1 MERRKQ
7 TGHICR
13 WMALGI
19 TISTIV
25 VGCTIVIGLFEW
37 RDRSRMESRNAE
49 LHLWRKSMYDL
60 NMHIAKPS
68 LLGETAVDWD
78 SAAAMNYHALSREVS
93 KELQN
98 ITNLCTRDDVAK
110 MQELLEEKE
119 RLLLSIRAACITHH
133 NGRKIRG
140 KIKICIATQDNNQCN
155 NPFFNFLY
163 MPFGHNCDQ

>member
-19 TISTIV
+19 TIATIV

-49 LHLWRKSMYDL
+49 LHQWRKNTYDL
-60 NMHIAKPS
+60 NMRVAKLF

-78 SAAAMNYHALSREVS
+78 STAANEYHALSQDVS
-93 KELQN
+93 KRLQGLA
-98 ITNLCTRDDVAK
+98 NLCTNEDIRK
-110 MQELLEEKE
+110 IQSLLEEKE
-119 RLLLSIRAACITHH
+119 RLLLS
-133 NGRKIRG
+133 NG
-140 KIKICIATQDNNQCN
+140 IAMRDSR
-155 NPFFNFLY
+155 
-163 MPFGHNCDQ
+163 

>member
-19 TISTIV
+19 TIATIV
-25 VGCTIVIGLFEW
+25 VGCTIVIGLFKW

-60 NMHIAKPS
+60 NMHIAKLS

-78 SAAAMNYHALSREVS
+78 SAAARDYHALSREVS

-119 RLLLSIRAACITHH
+119 RLLLSIRAAIHKRNDIHSRFVT
-133 NGRKIRG
+133 
-140 KIKICIATQDNNQCN
+140 
-155 NPFFNFLY
+155 
-163 MPFGHNCDQ
+163 